1 MPHVLVSVVAGH
13 PLAARQAPAARIVAA
28 VTDPLYSEVD
38 EVSVAIR
45 EVPANDW
52 MAAVYETE
60 IAIHEDLLFKRP
72 GYGPVA
78 PQS

>member
-13 PLAARQAPAARIVAA
+13 PLAARQALTARIVAA
-28 VTDPLYSEVD
+28 VTDTLDSEVD

-52 MAAVYETE
+52 MAAVYEPE
-60 IAIHEDLLFKRP
+60 IVAHEDLLFKRP
-72 GYGPVA
+72 GYGPLA
-78 PQS
+78 PRS

>member
-13 PLAARQAPAARIVAA
+13 PLAAR
-28 VTDPLYSEVD
+28 L
-38 EVSVAIR
+38 AIR

-52 MAAVYETE
+52 MAAVYEPE
-60 IAIHEDLLFKRP
+60 IVAHEDLLFERP
-72 GYGPVA
+72 GYGPLA